1 MREVTFEKLAHYAE
15 TCRERLW
22 DKALSVVLDSP
33 KIILHWTAGYW
44 EQPFEDYHINITGDG
59 RILLPSWDLTEK
71 RDHTWKLNTGTIGI
85 ALCCAKDATTNDL
98 GENPPTA
105 KQIEKISKTVAIL
118 SRHLEVSLNSDNVLT
133 HGEAADNPYLYDDE
147 DLYGPQ
153 NPCSDM
159 RWDLQFLGTPESPEY
174 ITDHENPMT
183 GGNVIRG
190 KAIWYLEHLDD

>member
-1 MREVTFEKLAHYAE
+1 MQEVTFEKLAQIAV

-22 DKALSVVLDSP
+22 EKAQSAELDSP
-33 KIILHWTAGYW
+33 KIILHWTAGWW
-44 EQPFEDYHINITGDG
+44 EQTSDHYHINITGDG
-59 RILLPSWDLTEK
+59 RIFMPSWDIATK
-71 RDHTWKLNTGTIGI
+71 RDHTWKRNTGTVGI
-85 ALCCAKDATTNDL
+85 ALCCAAEATTNDL

-105 KQIEKISKTVAIL
+105 KQIERMAKIVAIL
-118 SRHLEVSLNSDNVLT
+118 CKNMEISLTSDNVLT

-153 NPCSDM
+153 NPCEDM

>member
-1 MREVTFEKLAHYAE
+1 MREVTFEKLAHYAD

-22 DKALSVVLDSP
+22 DKALSEVLDSP

-85 ALCCAKDATTNDL
+85 ALCCAVDATTNDL

-133 HGEAADNPYLYDDE
+133 HGEAGDNPYLYDDE

-153 NPCSDM
+153 NGCE